1 MSEFNTT
8 KEHGIIIENRSKMSI
23 TGVIDVQSFDDQTV
37 ILKTEL
43 GDLAVKGEGL
53 KVNSF
58 AVETGSI
65 MIEGQIIALAYSAN
79 NRKSVMSRLFS

>member
-43 GDLAVKGEGL
+43 GDLTIKGEGL

-65 MIEGQIIALAYSAN
+65 MIEGNIIALAYSVN